1 MRREIEITP
10 ADVLRLRALG
20 VRAEPERPK
29 REHLASQDDIIIAA
43 LNDRIADLAR
53 SERRAW
59 AEARRWRLWG
69 WICAVIA
76 AVSLLSQIIVV
87 VARRGGW

>member
-1 MRREIEITP
+1 MIELTP
-10 ADVLRLRALG
+10 ADLIRLRALG

-29 REHLASQDDIIIAA
+29 RQPLASQDDVIIAA
-43 LNDRIADLAR
+43 LNDRIADLTR

-69 WICAVIA
+69 SLCAIIA
-76 AVSLLSQIIVV
+76 AVSLVSQIIVV
-87 VARRGGW
+87 IARRGGW

>member
-1 MRREIEITP
+1 MTELTP

-20 VRAEPERPK
+20 VRAEPETPGK
-29 REHLASQDDIIIAA
+29 TDDDIIAA
-43 LNDRIADLAR
+43 LHEQSASYYDALKLAVQ

-59 AEARRWRLWG
+59 DEARRWRLWG
-69 WICAVIA
+69 SLCAIIA